1 MFKFTKISLEA
12 LALLLLSGFVFL
24 YVILTRYF
32 ALALLLTA
40 IIVTYR
46 IAKNHHIYNRAV
58 RIYKQEYNKT
68 LPLPPDQPSCVKVLP
83 NPPDTEIWLPLS
95 RLLNPPSNKNIEQQV
110 EKFRQ
115 ELNQD

>member
-1 MFKFTKISLEA
+1 MFKFIKISTE
-12 LALLLLSGFVFL
+12 LAVLLLLSAFVFL

-58 RIYKQEYNKT
+58 RIYKQEWLKT
-68 LPLPPDQPSCVKVLP
+68 LPLPPDKIPALP
-83 NPPDTEIWLPLS
+83 DKQEIYPPLA
-95 RLLNPPSNKNIEQQV
+95 RLLTEKSPTLEQQV

>member
-68 LPLPPDQPSCVKVLP
+68 LPLPPAQPSCVKTLP
-83 NPPDTEIWLPLS
+83 NPPDNW
-95 RLLNPPSNKNIEQQV
+95 LLNAPDNELTLEGKV